1 MTTRAATTTI
11 LLVSALVL
19 APGTPAQADPPAR
32 PERAAAK
39 QRAERAAAHYKIGR
53 FAEALTDYTA
63 AYDIAPV
70 PEILFNIGQCH
81 FQLGRFDR
89 AIFFYER
96 YLGDRPNAP
105 NRALVESLLGEARQ
119 NLDRQRTRSLAPST
133 ALSSDGAG
141 REPAAGG
148 LDASLDARAGH
159 DESRPIYRRW
169 WFWTAIG
176 VAAVAAGATVY
187 AVSADPSSDLPER
200 SLGTLDAR

>member
-1 MTTRAATTTI
+1 MTRAATAT
-11 LLVSALVL
+11 LFLVSALAL
-19 APGTPAQADPPAR
+19 APARPALGDPPAR
-32 PERAAAK
+32 PQRAAAK

-53 FAEALTDYTA
+53 FAEALTEYTA

-81 FQLGRFDR
+81 FQLGQFDR

-96 YLGDRPNAP
+96 YLGDRPDAP
-105 NRALVESLLGEARQ
+105 NRAQVESLLAEARQ
-119 NLDRQRTRSLAPST
+119 NLDRPRAVSLAPST
-133 ALSSDGAG
+133 ALSSDAAG
-141 REPAAGG
+141 EPAAGG
-148 LDASLDARAGH
+148 LGASLDARAGH
-159 DESRPIYRRW
+159 DDARPIYRRW

-187 AVSADPSSDLPER
+187 AVTADPSSDLPER